1 MRSSLR
7 ENDLVCRYGGE
18 EFLVILPA
26 TTLEAAIAVGEKIRL
41 AIGSVHDPVAGIT
54 TISIGVAMASP
65 GDADEEVAVKA
76 ADMRLYE
83 AKRAGRDRIVAF

>member
-1 MRSSLR
+1 M
-7 ENDLVCRYGGE
+7 
-18 EFLVILPA
+18 
-26 TTLEAAIAVGEKIRL
+26 
-41 AIGSVHDPVAGIT
+41 HDPVAGIT

-83 AKRAGRDRIVAF
+83 AKRAGRNRIVAF